1 MGRLNLIWNRRF
13 LGIIGALI
21 IVVKSL
27 FMGLRDIIT
36 NIIVSANLKS
46 VGKGVKIHSG
56 LTYRYPGKIKLKNKI
71 SIARGVIL
79 NSENPSGYLEIGD
92 NVIISFDVK
101 IDFSG
106 GIKIGNN
113 TVLSNKIIIETHNHG
128 LNPLSN
134 PVYHDLVIGE
144 NVWIG
149 MNSTIL
155 SGVRKIGDNSII
167 AAGSIVTKEVPEN
180 CIYGGIP
187 AKLINNL

>member
-1 MGRLNLIWNRRF
+1 MDRLNLIWNRRF
-13 LGIIGALI
+13 LGVIGALI
-21 IVVKSL
+21 IVVKSS
-27 FMGLRDIIT
+27 FMWLKDVLT
-36 NIIVSANLKS
+36 TIIVSANFRS
-46 VGKGVKIHSG
+46 AGKGVKIHSG

-71 SIARGVIL
+71 SIAREVIL

-113 TVLSNKIIIETHNHG
+113 TVLSNKTIIETHNHG
-128 LNPLSN
+128 LNPLSS
-134 PVYHDLVIGE
+134 PVYHELVIGE
-144 NVWIG
+144 NVWVG